1 MCCFKRLRVLDS
13 VFDSQYINL
22 SLVEQIIDP
31 VAKGSG
37 ARLIF
42 TGDDENYCDVVETV
56 DYIVSTTIEA
66 L

>member
-1 MCCFKRLRVLDS
+1 MCCFKKLRVLNS

-22 SLVEQIIDP
+22 SLVAQILDP
-31 VAKGSG
+31 IAEGSG

-42 TGDDENYCDVVETV
+42 IGDDEDYCDVVETV
-56 DYIVSTTIEA
+56 DYIVSLTIEP